1 MLPPIAGNGPRS
13 NGGQARAAFRRHAK
27 LTLAVGAVIVAIGA
41 YGAATGARLTVPY
54 LTIVVAGAVLVA
66 RVEPLPP
73 GGFSRLTLAG
83 LSAWA
88 IGHMAGGTI
97 GIGDGRTLYNAVV
110 GNIHVDN
117 IVHFVGFGS
126 AGLAWWEAWSARN
139 NVSAPT
145 PASVAVAVW
154 LAGMGVGA
162 LNEVV
167 EFFTTLVVEDTNVGG
182 YQNTGRDLV
191 ANMLGAATA
200 AVIAAR
206 RRRRV

>member
-1 MLPPIAGNGPRS
+1 MPVWSGTVG
-13 NGGQARAAFRRHAK
+13 FRRHAE
-27 LTLAVGAVIVAIGA
+27 LTVGVGTVILAMGV
-41 YGAATGARLTVPY
+41 YGVATGARLTVPY
-54 LTIVVAGAVLVA
+54 LAIVLAGAVLVA
-66 RVEPLPP
+66 WIEPVP

-117 IVHFVGFGS
+117 IVHVVGFGS
-126 AGLAWWEAWSARN
+126 AGLAWWEAWSARSDG
-139 NVSAPT
+139 SAPAPVT
-145 PASVAVAVW
+145 VAVAVW

-191 ANMLGAATA
+191 ANMLGAAVA

-206 RRRRV
+206 RRITISTK